1 MLGLGDVHGHIGV
14 LKEVVHVDA
23 VVGRDHVPDARLDRQ
38 RETAHLDLV
47 LDDVA
52 QPAKHLFGVAYLGQD
67 EPELVPAQACHGV
80 LGPRVVGE
88 ALGQQGQELV
98 AALVAQGVVDL
109 LEPVQVDDGDGSTRV
124 APHGSQHRLLGALV
138 EQRAVGQLGERVVLG
153 QELVLLDLL
162 AQAAA
167 DRDRDEEQHEVQ
179 GPQAQ
184 GEVAVQRVQAGAHV
198 LGDGRV
204 GQVHLEHAHDV
215 LGGSRREGQVDL
227 DGLRA
232 QRQAGVVAVGV
243 EVREL
248 GGDLAVGSPDG
259 LVVDLL
265 GESRPVVGVDDV
277 ARHGLQAQAEDVV
290 VAHRPF
296 DQAAHGDPLGRTEPL
311 AEGPPVEERL
321 DGRLRH
327 DLRLGPAFGHAA
339 LPGVVA
345 VAGPEGH
352 AEQDHRHGRD
362 RRVGDEQPRQ

>member
-1 MLGLGDVHGHIGV
+1 
-14 LKEVVHVDA
+14 
-23 VVGRDHVPDARLDRQ
+23 
-38 RETAHLDLV
+38 
-47 LDDVA
+47 
-52 QPAKHLFGVAYLGQD
+52 
-67 EPELVPAQACHGV
+67 
-80 LGPRVVGE
+80 VVGE
-88 ALGQQGQELV
+88 ALGQQRQELV
-98 AALVAQGVVDL
+98 AAVVPEGVVDL
-109 LEPVQVDDGDGSTRV
+109 LEPVQVHDGDGSTRV
-124 APHGSQHRLLGALV
+124 APHGAHHGLLGALV
-138 EQRAVGQLGERVVLG
+138 EQRAVGQLRERVVLG

-167 DRDRDEEQHEVQ
+167 HRDRHEEQHDVQ

-204 GQVHLEHAHDV
+204 RQVHLEHPHHV

-232 QRQAGVVAVGV
+232 QGQADVVAVGV
-243 EVREL
+243 EMRES
-248 GGDLAVGSPDG
+248 GGDLAMGSPDG

-265 GESRPVVGVDDV
+265 GESRSVVGVDDV
-277 ARHGLQAQAEDVV
+277 ARHGLQAQPEDVV
-290 VAHRPF
+290 IAHRPL
-296 DQAAHGDPLGRTEPL
+296 DQAAHGGPLCRTEPL

-345 VAGPEGH
+345 IAVPEGH
-352 AEQDHRHGRD
+352 AEQDHGHGGD
-362 RRVGDEQPRQ
+362 GRVGDEQPRQ